1 MNYPIPRLTLVIS
14 DTISSI
20 VYHRQSIGKHPWH
33 RWGPDAFLVT
43 NSKVSIG
50 DSMSLVPDPNFQI
63 ESYRHRLPS
72 VTKCPRVRK
81 KNISNC
87 PQHSHKSTICG
98 CIVGKPRVSICL
110 DNLNSSRQSQLFS
123 TIVSKNFDTT
133 KSRSQF

>member
-14 DTISSI
+14 DTIGSI
-20 VYHRQSIGKHPWH
+20 GYHRQSIGKYPWH

-50 DSMSLVPDPNFQI
+50 NPMSLVPDPNFQI

-81 KNISNC
+81 KIFPTVQNTA
-87 PQHSHKSTICG
+87 TIG
-98 CIVGKPRVSICL
+98 GLWVSPGVSICL
-110 DNLNSSRQSQLFS
+110 DNLNCSQQSYPKILTQQSLGLNF
-123 TIVSKNFDTT
+123 KNLDRD
-133 KSRSQF
+133 K